1 MSSILEALKK
11 LETESPD
18 VPGTGMWRWSAEST
32 AAAYP
37 RIRNIRRIN
46 PKVLILS
53 GIALVLILIAVFGLT
68 WLHRSQP
75 VPIASSGPIAPKP
88 ARKDAISSHQTIQ
101 NTAPLSQIS
110 PSGGTLVNTPTSKI
124 VPPPAK
130 AAPPTV
136 ALETPPP
143 VPQKTAIKP
152 SFSKPVRRPL
162 AAEPKTDEAVSSKAH
177 NAPPAAPE
185 ISAKPYHG
193 NSPIK
198 VQAIA
203 WSDNPAQ
210 RLAVINDTV
219 VREGQFIGDI
229 SVVGIQPEKIIIRK
243 GGEMWELIFRHQ

>member
-1 MSSILEALKK
+1 
-11 LETESPD
+11 
-18 VPGTGMWRWSAEST
+18 MWRWSAEST

-46 PKVLILS
+46 PNGLILS
-53 GIALVLILIAVFGLT
+53 GIALVLILIAIFGLT

-75 VPIASSGPIAPKP
+75 VPITSSVPIVPTP
-88 ARKDAISSHQTIQ
+88 ARKEAISSNQTTQ
-101 NTAPLSQIS
+101 NAAPLIHVS
-110 PSGGTLVNTPTSKI
+110 PSGGALSNTPLSKI
-124 VPPPAK
+124 IPPTAT

-136 ALETPPP
+136 AFETPPP
-143 VPQKTAIKP
+143 VPQKAAIKP

-162 AAEPKTDEAVSSKAH
+162 ADEPKTPETFASKAQ
-177 NAPPAAPE
+177 NAPLVAPK
-185 ISAKPYHG
+185 ITAKPYHG
-193 NSPIK
+193 DSPIK

-229 SVVGIQPEKIIIRK
+229 LIIGIHPEKIIIRK
-243 GGEMWELIFRHQ
+243 EGKMWELIFRHQ